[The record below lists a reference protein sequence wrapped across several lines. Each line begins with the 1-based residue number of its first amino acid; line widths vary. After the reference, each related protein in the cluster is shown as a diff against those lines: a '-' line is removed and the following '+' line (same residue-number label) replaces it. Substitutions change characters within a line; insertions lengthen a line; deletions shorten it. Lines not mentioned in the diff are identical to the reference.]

1 MSQLSAETA
10 VPVATI
16 KYYLREGLLHE
27 GQLTSAT
34 QASYNDSHVRRLR
47 LIRALVA
54 GAGLSIA
61 AARDLLAGV
70 DNPPESGHDLL
81 GIAHHALAGPFPA
94 HGGAADGS
102 ASDGG
107 ATNTDTAHSGTAAMD
122 DMMADWGWSADGC
135 DETGK
140 AAVAEAI
147 EGVRSAGFD
156 LPDGM
161 LDTYAAAMHNVA
173 AAEIAGVPTDSD
185 EAAVRYVVLGTVL
198 VEPLLLALR
207 RLAQQS
213 ASHERFGARPL
224 R

>member
-1 MSQLSAETA
+1 MTPTCAGCVSF
-10 VPVATI
+10 V
-16 KYYLREGLLHE
+16 LLC
-27 GQLTSAT
+27 
-34 QASYNDSHVRRLR
+34 
-47 LIRALVA
+47 
-54 GAGLSIA
+54 
-61 AARDLLAGV
+61 V

-81 GIAHHALAGPFPA
+81 GIAHHALATPV
-94 HGGAADGS
+94 AADTGVASS
-102 ASDGG
+102 AIVSS
-107 ATNTDTAHSGTAAMD
+107 TAVIDELMVE
-122 DMMADWGWSADGC
+122 WGWSIDGC
-135 DETGK
+135 DWAGK

-147 EGVRSAGFD
+147 DGVRSGGFD

-161 LDTYAAAMHNVA
+161 LDTYAAAMHTVA
-173 AAEIAGVPTDSD
+173 AAEIAGVPTESD